1 MGLVTLLTDFGRSD
15 SYVGVMK
22 GIIYGICP
30 AATVVDLTHDVRPQ
44 DVAGGRFQLEMA
56 VPYFPPGT
64 IHVAVVD
71 PGVGTGRRSIAIAT
85 DRAWFVGPDNGLLVL
100 ADEIRSAVVLDRPE
114 FWRSTMTSVTF
125 HGRDVFAPVA
135 AHLLNGV
142 PWSALGTAID
152 PAELVRLTLEPN
164 CIQAIDHFGNG
175 ITNILGTS
183 LGTSLG
189 LQVRVRNQVLRSV
202 QTYGAA
208 EWGEAIA
215 LVGSHGFVEI
225 AVNGGDAQ
233 RQLGFQVGD
242 RVEICQGEFCA
253 GRD

>member
-22 GIIYGICP
+22 GVIYGICP

-44 DVAGGRFQLEMA
+44 DVAGGRFQLLMA

-64 IHVAVVD
+64 VHVAVVD
-71 PGVGTGRRSIAIAT
+71 PGVGTGRRSIALAT

-100 ADEIRSAVVLDRPE
+100 DDEIRSAVVIDRSE
-114 FWRSTMTSVTF
+114 FWRSAAASATF

-135 AHLLNGV
+135 AHLLNGI
-142 PWSALGTAID
+142 PLTALGTAID
-152 PAELVRLTLEPN
+152 PAELVQLTLVPN

-175 ITNILGTS
+175 ITNILGTA
-183 LGTSLG
+183 LGF
-189 LQVRVRNQVLRSV
+189 QVRVRNQVLRSL
-202 QTYGAA
+202 QTYGEA
-208 EWGEAIA
+208 EEGEAIA

-225 AVNGGDAQ
+225 AVNGGDA
-233 RQLGFQVGD
+233 RRVLGLQVGD
-242 RVEICQGEFCA
+242 RVDLCQAEFRKS
-253 GRD
+253 RD